1 LLVGL
6 KQEYI
11 LARVAHPVRDDYAFP
26 LVFMEQN
33 KRTATY
39 FLYARKSSESEDRQ
53 VQSIDDQ
60 LDRLKQLARDLNLN
74 IKDVYTEARSAKKPD
89 NRPLFSEML
98 RRIEK
103 SEADGILCWQIN
115 RLSRNPI
122 DSGRLSWMLQQG
134 ILKSIQTMDRQYLPD
149 DNVLLFSVE
158 SGMANQFI
166 IDLRKNISRGIEGK
180 VGRGWFPSHAPL
192 GYVND
197 RLSRTIIKDSER
209 FDLVRKMWDRMLT
222 GSYTPPQ
229 IRMIANKQWG
239 LRTPARKRAG
249 GTELSNSVIYKMFAN
264 IFYTG
269 LFEWRGRQ
277 YPGKHEPMI
286 TLQEYDRVQMLLG
299 RKGRPRPKT
308 HRFAFT
314 GIFRC
319 GECGAMHTAEEKTKL
334 IKTTG
339 EIKTYVYY
347 HCTRRKKGVECSQ
360 RKTLGVYELEK
371 QIEKEIERYTIL
383 PEFKN
388 WALEDV
394 RERNNKKIADG
405 TQIRATQ
412 QKSLVETQNELNNL
426 TRMRYRDLID
436 DETFLRERNM
446 LTNNL
451 TQLKTRL
458 QDSAGPSERQ
468 IDLDERSFNFATYAH
483 ITFLTGT
490 LQKKKE
496 ILVALGQNP
505 TIKDKKL
512 SIEASDWLVPIGKKY
527 PELEAEYKRLELT
540 KNPLTAKQ
548 KEAMETI
555 RLRWCSVVEDVRTV
569 IRNRADE
576 IHIPTVSPPPASGSS
591 PASL

>member
-1 LLVGL
+1 
-6 KQEYI
+6 
-11 LARVAHPVRDDYAFP
+11 
-26 LVFMEQN
+26 MEPN
-33 KRTATY
+33 KRTTTY

-103 SEADGILCWQIN
+103 GEADGILCWQIN

-134 ILKSIQTMDRQYLPD
+134 NLKSIQTIDRQYLPD

-166 IDLRKNISRGIEGK
+166 IDLKKNIARGVEGK
-180 VGRGWFPSHAPL
+180 VGRGWFPALAPL

-197 RLSRTIIKDSER
+197 KINRTIVKDPER
-209 FDLVRKMWDRMLT
+209 FNLVRKMWDLMLT

-239 LRTPARKRAG
+239 FRTPLHKRRG
-249 GTELSNSVIYKMFAN
+249 GNELPNSVIYTMFAN
-264 IFYTG
+264 IFYAG

-277 YPGKHEPMI
+277 YLGKHEPMI

-314 GIFRC
+314 GTLRC

-339 EIKTYVYY
+339 AIKTYVYY
-347 HCTRRKKGVECSQ
+347 HCTRKKKGVECSQ

-371 QIEKEIERYTIL
+371 QIEKEIEKCTIL
-383 PEFKN
+383 PEFRD
-388 WALEDV
+388 WALEDMK
-394 RERNNKKIADG
+394 EDNNKEIADG
-405 TQIRATQ
+405 TTIRAMQ
-412 QKSLVETQNELNNL
+412 RKSLAETEKELDNV
-426 TRMRYRDLID
+426 TQMRYRDLID
-436 DETFLRERNM
+436 DETFLRTRDM
-446 LTNNL
+446 LRNNL
-451 TQLKTRL
+451 AQLKAKLREPEDPTVRWH
-458 QDSAGPSERQ
+458 
-468 IDLDERSFNFATYAH
+468 DLDEKGFNFAAYARK
-483 ITFLTGT
+483 TFIVGT
-490 LQKKKE
+490 LEQKKE

-512 SIEASDWLVPIGKKY
+512 SIEATDWLIPIGKKY
-527 PELEAEYKRLELT
+527 PEVEADYKRLELT
-540 KNPLTAKQ
+540 KKPLTASQ
-548 KEAMETI
+548 KEALSSI
-555 RLRWCSVVEDVRTV
+555 RLRWWSIVEDVRTA
-569 IRNRADE
+569 IRNSADE
-576 IHIPTVSPPPASGSS
+576 IHIPKISPPEVSGSF
-591 PASL
+591 PTSL